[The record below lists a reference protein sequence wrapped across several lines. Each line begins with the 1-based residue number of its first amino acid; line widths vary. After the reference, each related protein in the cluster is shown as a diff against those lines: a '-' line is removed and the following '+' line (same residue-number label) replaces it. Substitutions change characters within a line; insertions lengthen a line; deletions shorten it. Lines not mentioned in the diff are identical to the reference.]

1 MTDTHAS
8 ALLPVTRPASQATSP
23 AQPMQAS
30 WPGSCARWAEA
41 PGPFASPEKISQNR
55 GCECGSLF
63 AADAASQRSAH
74 MSLGG
79 SLGFLD
85 FPSTSA
91 GAST

>member
-1 MTDTHAS
+1 MTSTHAL

-30 WPGSCARWAEA
+30 WPGSRTRWAEA
-41 PGPFASPEKISQNR
+41 PDPFAFPEKTSQNR
-55 GCECGSLF
+55 ECEYGSLL

-74 MSLGG
+74 MSLSGG
-79 SLGFLD
+79 LGFPD